1 MKSEVPQ
8 SDLQRVKDEIRIEAE
23 ALRLRTPAVKPRPI
37 PAKRAYD
44 TSRREYSIAEL
55 AQFHFTTFVDHAY
68 RALLKRPPDPAGF
81 DAHVRLL
88 ISGGSKIEVLGNLRF
103 SAEGRALGVR
113 VRNLLPMYALT
124 KLYRVPVVGYASEWI
139 VALYGL
145 PKMVRF
151 VRAVDTV
158 HYSRSYEIDAAGRA
172 LKQTVAEL
180 RENSVRLVED
190 VAVRHGQFE
199 QQYAGLELA
208 MRTEQGVL
216 ATHTEESRHLV
227 LSMNHWLTSLRQN
240 LAALE
245 AAEHEQR
252 RRADALLVD
261 VIEPTASELAGR
273 AARFDSWIELLAA
286 HIAPRSRV
294 LDLAGGRDWL
304 ARIAGRGFDAS
315 GVDSNSE
322 IRARARAD
330 GLLISPGSPAE
341 VLART
346 ADGALDALT
355 VLAVGSVLRRI
366 PAATL
371 FDATRRTLKP
381 GGLLLLAFD
390 NDAGERADRLAGA
403 ADSVLG
409 ADLLTRALAAAGFID
424 ITRTLAADGSVAL
437 LAHNPAVMP

>member
-1 MKSEVPQ
+1 MKSEEPE
-8 SDLQRVKDEIRIEAE
+8 SDLQRVKDEIRLEAE
-23 ALRLRTPAVKPRPI
+23 ALRMRTPAVKPRPVSV
-37 PAKRAYD
+37 KRAYD

-103 SAEGRALGVR
+103 SAEGRAIGVR
-113 VRNLLPMYALT
+113 VRRLLPMYALT
-124 KLYRVPVVGYASEWI
+124 KLYGVPILGYAIEWI
-139 VALYGL
+139 VALHGL

-180 RENSVRLVED
+180 RENSVRLLED

-199 QQYAGLELA
+199 QQYAGLSLA
-208 MRTEQGVL
+208 MRTEQDVL
-216 ATHTEESRHLV
+216 ATNTEESRHLA

-261 VIEPTASELAGR
+261 VIEPTGVELAAR
-273 AARFDSWIELLAA
+273 AERFDIWLDLLAA
-286 HIAPRSRV
+286 HMKPRSRV
-294 LDLAGGRDWL
+294 LDLGSGRDWL
-304 ARIAGRGFDAS
+304 ARIAARGFDAG
-315 GVDSNSE
+315 GVDDNAE
-322 IRARARAD
+322 IRARALAA
-330 GLLISPGSPAE
+330 GLLIAPGSPAE

-355 VLAVGSVLRRI
+355 VLAVGSMLRRI

-381 GGLLLLAFD
+381 GGLLLLAFGS
-390 NDAGERADRLAGA
+390 DAGERADFLAGA
-403 ADSVLG
+403 AAPVLD
-409 ADLLTRALAAAGFID
+409 ADLLTRALTAAGFVD
-424 ITRTLAADGSVAL
+424 ITRTLATDGSVGL
-437 LAHNPAVMP
+437 LAHNPR